1 MGKRAGAAGGKRAGA
16 QVAEVADPGSADA
29 GGAQAA
35 DAASPDAADAAGAQ
49 AADAAGPDAA
59 DAAGAAGVADGWDAG
74 PFIHAKGMRF
84 PRDDRII
91 PPKRRR
97 LLREGRYEE
106 KEHAA
111 IMAALRPDDV
121 VIELG
126 AGIGYIST
134 AVARKGARAVHTFEA
149 NPAMIPYIRTV
160 HRLNG
165 VADVALTHA
174 VLGASAGRVPFYVRR
189 DFTAS
194 SLDADPDR
202 RKSPAV
208 AVEEVEMLDIR
219 AVFAEIAPTFLVCD
233 IEGAEAD
240 LIPAADLSGLRC
252 AVVELHPQWIGAAGV
267 AAVFGAM
274 AAAGLTYFPRG
285 SQGKVVTFRRHW

>member
-1 MGKRAGAAGGKRAGA
+1 MTVMSGRRAAARTGRAATPVDSGGGGGEGEGGGVRA
-16 QVAEVADPGSADA
+16 
-29 GGAQAA
+29 
-35 DAASPDAADAAGAQ
+35 
-49 AADAAGPDAA
+49 
-59 DAAGAAGVADGWDAG
+59 
-74 PFIHAKGMRF
+74 FIHSKGMRF
-84 PRDDRII
+84 PRDERII
-91 PPKRRR
+91 PARRRR

-106 KEHAA
+106 KEYTA

-126 AGIGYIST
+126 AGMGYIST
-134 AVARKGARAVHTFEA
+134 AVAMKGARAVHSFEA
-149 NPAMIPYIRTV
+149 NPAMIPYIREV

-165 VADVALTHA
+165 VTGVNLTHA
-174 VLGASAGRVPFYVRR
+174 VLGASAGKVAFHIRE

-194 SLDADPDR
+194 SLTAEPTGR
-202 RKSPAV
+202 VGPV
-208 AVEEVEMLDIR
+208 IAVEEVEMLDIR
-219 AVFAEIAPTFLVCD
+219 AVIAAIAPTFLICD

-285 SQGKVVTFRRHW
+285 SNAKVVTFKRGW